1 MTSIK
6 LLARL
11 DGLKRVNS
19 SRSPPP
25 PLRAPSPSHHSNGIQ
40 TLVKHPSGTYRLV
53 QAGKRPRPCAIQ
65 CIACITLDTFG
76 FCLFLLQLVRPFA
89 SAAKQGA
96 ATRTTTL
103 SNGFTIA
110 TEENPNAGAAT
121 VGVWIDAGSRLES
134 AQTHGVANLLG
145 RVAFNVRRIGQ
156 RGTGNT
162 TRM

>member
-103 SNGFTIA
+103 SNGFTVA
-110 TEENPNAGAAT
+110 TEENPASQTAT
-121 VGVWIDAGSRLES
+121 VGVWIDAGSRAEHKQNNGSAHFLEHM
-134 AQTHGVANLLG
+134 AFKVQHHGTYLL
-145 RVAFNVRRIGQ
+145 VCPHC
-156 RGTGNT
+156 
-162 TRM
+162 